1 MEQGISLLGIME
13 AIWKSNNKD
22 ESVQY
27 TFQDYVIKGYISQ
40 DTIYLSSIIKLVIRI
55 IDERYDVEKL

>member
-1 MEQGISLLGIME
+1 M
-13 AIWKSNNKD
+13 WKSDNKD

-40 DTIYLSSIIKLVIRI
+40 DAIYVFSIIKLVIRI
-55 IDERYDVEKL
+55 IDERYEVKKL

>member
-1 MEQGISLLGIME
+1 MEKGISLLGIME
-13 AIWKSNNKD
+13 AMWKSDNKD

-40 DTIYLSSIIKLVIRI
+40 DAIYVFSIIKLVIRI
-55 IDERYDVEKL
+55 IDERYEVKKL